1 MHLYFSTN
9 VHQYM
14 ESYILLENIQIYA
27 HHGVFNQETLVGN
40 NFVVNLKI
48 KINLLKAVSSDNLN
62 DTVSYALVYEVVKRE
77 MTINSKLLEH
87 VAGRIVS
94 SLKKEFQE
102 IEQIELKLS
111 KLNPPV
117 GGQVESASVVL
128 ID

>member
-1 MHLYFSTN
+1 
-9 VHQYM
+9 M

-48 KINLLKAVSSDNLN
+48 KINLSKAVSSDNLN

-77 MTINSKLLEH
+77 MAINSKLLEH

-102 IEQIELKLS
+102 IERIELKLS

>member
-1 MHLYFSTN
+1 LHLYFSTN

-48 KINLLKAVSSDNLN
+48 KINLSKAVSSDNLN

>member
-48 KINLLKAVSSDNLN
+48 KINLSKAVSSDNLN

-77 MTINSKLLEH
+77 MAINSKLLEH

-102 IEQIELKLS
+102 IERIELKLS